1 MDTGISQLLSAL
13 YPVFTLI
20 GLGYL
25 MRRCGIPGGD
35 FWAGAERLTY
45 FVLFPA
51 LLVNRLAATPMSL
64 GSLGRLAIAAL
75 LLMGLMTLLLL
86 AFRRQIAADGPDFSS
101 VYQGAIRFNTYLG
114 LAAAAALFGGEGLA
128 QAALLIAVLI
138 PLVNVLCVGVL
149 ARYAG
154 DRPTPFAG
162 TLRALLRNPL
172 ILACAAGIGLSGTG
186 LGPPPL
192 ISPVLDILAR
202 AALPLGLLAVGAGL
216 RPLGAAQHFL
226 PLALALALKL
236 GLMPLLVIAVTAM
249 LPLSE
254 LERATLLLFAALP
267 GAPSAYL
274 LARQMGGNAE
284 LMAAI
289 VTAQTGL
296 ALFSL
301 PLVLWLLG

>member
-1 MDTGISQLLSAL
+1 MASGISQLLGAL
-13 YPVFTLI
+13 YPVFALI
-20 GLGYL
+20 GIGYV
-25 MRRCGIPGGD
+25 MRRTGIPGGD

-51 LLVNRLAATPMSL
+51 LLVNRLASTPMSFA
-64 GSLGRLAIAAL
+64 SLGRLAAAAL
-75 LLMGLMTLLLL
+75 LLMGCMTLLLL
-86 AFRRQIAADGPDFSS
+86 VFRRQIAANGPDFSS

-128 QAALLIAVLI
+128 QAALLIGVLI

-149 ARYAG
+149 ARFAG
-154 DRPTPFAG
+154 DQPTPLVG
-162 TLRALLRNPL
+162 TVWALLRNPL
-172 ILACAAGIGLSGTG
+172 ILGCATGMALSGG
-186 LGPPPL
+186 AIGPPPL
-192 ISPVLDILAR
+192 IAPVLDILAR

-216 RPLGAAQHFL
+216 RPLGAAQQL
-226 PLALALALKL
+226 VPLTLAVILKL
-236 GLMPLLVIAVTAM
+236 GVMPLLVVVVSAL
-249 LPLSE
+249 LPLND
-254 LERATLLLFAALP
+254 LERAALLLFAALP

-296 ALFSL
+296 ALATL
-301 PLVLWLLG
+301 PLVLWWLK